1 MESINQIGRFG
12 SCVAAPISLWISFA
26 LYRFETNVRSATVLG
41 IVGAGGIGQLL
52 RENIRSFAY
61 SETAA
66 IMIIIIVSI
75 TLIDILSQQLRK
87 WAI

>member
-12 SCVAAPISLWISFA
+12 SCVAVPISLWISFA